1 MQLNQLIQRLEHIRT
16 LVNPALNPQV
26 LWRDPR
32 TGQLFDEF
40 VPYLTQV
47 FEDDVEQLT
56 AFDLEL
62 NEAYVEL

>member
-16 LVNPALNPQV
+16 LVNPTLNPQV
-26 LWRDPR
+26 LWRDPSTYR
-32 TGQLFDEF
+32 LFDEV

-47 FEDDVEQLT
+47 FEDDEQQLEV
-56 AFDLEL
+56 FDLQL